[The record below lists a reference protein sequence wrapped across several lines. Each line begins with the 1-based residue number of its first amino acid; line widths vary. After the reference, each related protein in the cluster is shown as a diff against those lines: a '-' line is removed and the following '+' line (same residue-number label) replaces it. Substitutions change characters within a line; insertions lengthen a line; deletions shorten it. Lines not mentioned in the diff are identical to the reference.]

1 MKHESTYVIG
11 DIHGRSW
18 LLDQLIA
25 DLPWDVRSDKIV
37 FLGDLI
43 DRGEDA
49 PGVVERIIELKRNNP
64 NIVVLRGNHEQM
76 LLDTLEYGDLQWLIP
91 ENGGQATL
99 EAYGNDLLEL
109 SNVED
114 IKIPPE
120 HLLFL
125 HSLGHYHED
134 EQAIYV
140 HAGLTPGRS
149 PAETAPEILLWSR
162 NPSFFE
168 HYDGKLC
175 FFGHTPTRFLPRSGR
190 NRKFGIYIKG
200 SCVGLDTSGEESSPL
215 SCLRVETF
223 TLYQAYRDGPTE
235 VRRLRELKPAA
246 TGMSRRA
253 SESNLDLA
261 DTGSLTP

>member
-1 MKHESTYVIG
+1 MKANSTYVIG

-18 LLDQLIA
+18 LLDQLIS
-25 DLPWDVRSDKIV
+25 DLPWDVRTDKIV

-64 NIVVLRGNHEQM
+64 NVVVLKGNHEQM

-109 SNVED
+109 GKVED
-114 IKIPPE
+114 IKIPGE
-120 HLLFL
+120 HLEFL
-125 HSLGHYHED
+125 RSLEPYHED

-140 HAGLTPGRS
+140 HAGLSPGRA
-149 PAETAPEILLWSR
+149 PAETPPEILLWSR

-168 HYDGKLC
+168 RYNGKLC

-200 SCVGLDTSGEESSPL
+200 SCIGLDTSGEDSSPL

-223 TLYQAYRDGPTE
+223 TLYQAYRGGLTE
-235 VRRLRELKPAA
+235 VRRLRSLKPDPDALSQQTSDA
-246 TGMSRRA
+246 
-253 SESNLDLA
+253 NLHLA
-261 DTGSLTP
+261 DTGPLAT